1 MAAGSIPGL
10 GRSPGEEMATHSC
23 LGNPLDR
30 GFGQESGS
38 PQSTGSQRISLGLVT
53 KQQWMVGGGCAFGRC
68 LSHEVG
74 ALINEIS
81 KGRDFRCISKS
92 RSNYDI
98 YKKASLNMK
107 TQVG

>member
-1 MAAGSIPGL
+1 
-10 GRSPGEEMATHSC
+10 
-23 LGNPLDR
+23 
-30 GFGQESGS
+30 
-38 PQSTGSQRISLGLVT
+38 
-53 KQQWMVGGGCAFGRC
+53 MVGGGCAFGRC

-81 KGRDFRCISKS
+81 KGQDFRCISKS

-107 TQVG
+107 TQVGWK